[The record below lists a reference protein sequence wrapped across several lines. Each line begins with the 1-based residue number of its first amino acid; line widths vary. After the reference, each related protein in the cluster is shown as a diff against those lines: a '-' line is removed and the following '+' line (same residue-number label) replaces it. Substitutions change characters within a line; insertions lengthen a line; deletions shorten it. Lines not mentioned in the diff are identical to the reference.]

1 MAYIDLTVADVAG
14 IRRVLN
20 IDDQDFSQ
28 GVRSCLLALTRLIP
42 CESAAFAIGDRE
54 GYVELVVTYPDGH
67 EAAVASHAG
76 RGPWS
81 IGVHHLA
88 SQATS
93 ELRGI
98 GSVTNGYR
106 DILRVGFGLGAGR
119 VAQVCFTRRASAFDA
134 RSVELLSMLEPA
146 LRRVLRPHA
155 RGATLALLSQAERRV
170 LDLVAQGGSNRDIA
184 AELSLSEAT
193 VRKHLEN
200 TYRKLGVANRTAA
213 AALVLSGALASSAD
227 PLIPG

>member
-1 MAYIDLTVADVAG
+1 MAYIELTVADVAG

-20 IDDQDFSQ
+20 IDEQDFSQ

-42 CESAAFAIGDRE
+42 CESAVFAIGDRE
-54 GYVELVVTYPDGH
+54 GYVDFVVTHPDGM
-67 EAAVASHAG
+67 AAVCNSTAG
-76 RGPWS
+76 PGPWP
-81 IGVHHLA
+81 IGVQHLA
-88 SQATS
+88 GEASSHPCGIWPTS
-93 ELRGI
+93 
-98 GSVTNGYR
+98 NGYR
-106 DILRVGFGLGAGR
+106 DVLRVGFGLGGGR
-119 VAQVCFTRRASAFDA
+119 VAQLSFARRNSVFEA

-155 RGATLALLSQAERRV
+155 RVSALALLSHAERRV

-213 AALVLSGALASSAD
+213 AALVLSGALDRSAD
-227 PLIPG
+227 PLIPS